1 MVHNI
6 LEHQLVLI
14 AFGRKDVTLKIEVG
28 CTLQSLEHV

>member
-14 AFGRKDVTLKIEVG
+14 AFGHKDVTLKIEVG
-28 CTLQSLEHV
+28 STLQSFERV